1 MEKCC
6 MSPGRSAKRRSTI
19 WTSLSLTRLRTS
31 PTDSVTLWPPCRRG
45 IVGDA
50 SNGALPSRC
59 RRVSP
64 RLTGNRLEPSDLA
77 GGLPLEPV
85 DDADVDGGPGDP
97 HVRQL
102 LLERAPDRIRV
113 TGCPDH
119 QGLGA
124 GRGLSHLVLDD
135 PGLPGQHRAEDVRV
149 DDHAARVAEV
159 VVEA

>member
-85 DDADVDGGPGDP
+85 DDADVDGGAGDP

-119 QGLGA
+119 QGLGT
-124 GRGLSHLVLDD
+124 GRVCRTWYSTIARSSQRCR
-135 PGLPGQHRAEDVRV
+135 PGPRQQPTPIGPAS
-149 DDHAARVAEV
+149 EV
-159 VVEA
+159 P